1 MRGTGRTQGPSRSQ
15 VWTPPAVRISMAFA
29 RRLAFFLTVTSL
41 CLGCQPKQ
49 EVSAEPRAK
58 KAPKKE
64 GAKTEKSGHDAKGGG
79 HDAKAHAEQVD
90 PGKFIVPF
98 AWEAAKD
105 EPLAQTRTFMS
116 EVLSDNKDYMEHGD
130 RFFAAFADKQ
140 TPRATVLTC
149 ADSRVHST
157 AWDVTPENDDFM
169 IRNIGNQV
177 ENAEGSIEYGIEHL
191 RTPLL
196 LVIGHTGCGAV
207 KAAMG
212 DMSKLSAPI
221 QKELEHIHV
230 PKPTAG
236 KSPEGAWAEAVI
248 ANVNNQ
254 VETALKHFG
263 KEIQAGQLTVVG
275 AVYDFRNDL
284 LQGAGKL
291 TIVNVNGNSEP
302 ERMTAFVDA
311 VTGRANES
319 PKEGKDP
326 KDKKRVKK
334 FDDTAAAEEIAQQL
348 AKLRRPSGADT
359 ATAVSPLA
367 KPEAKAEHGSAH
379 GEH

>member
-1 MRGTGRTQGPSRSQ
+1 M
-15 VWTPPAVRISMAFA
+15 VFA
-29 RRLAFFLTVTSL
+29 RRVALVLSLMSLAA
-41 CLGCQPKQ
+41 GCKPQQ
-49 EVSAEPRAK
+49 EVSAEQ
-58 KAPKKE
+58 PKKTVKKE
-64 GAKTEKSGHDAKGGG
+64 KAGAKTEKGHEAKG
-79 HDAKAHAEQVD
+79 HEAKEQLPD

-105 EPLAQTRTFMS
+105 EPLAQTRAFLADALT
-116 EVLSDNKDYMEHGD
+116 DNQGYMEHGD
-130 RFFAAFADKQ
+130 KFFAAFADKQ

-157 AWDVTPENDDFM
+157 AWDVTPENDDFV
-169 IRNIGNQV
+169 IRNIGNQL

-212 DMSKLSAPI
+212 DISKLSAPI
-221 QKELEHIHV
+221 QKELEHIHL
-230 PKPTAG
+230 PKPAAN
-236 KSPEGAWAEAVI
+236 KSPEAAWAEAVI

-254 VETALKHFG
+254 VDTALKQFG
-263 KEIQAGQLTVVG
+263 KDVQAGQLTVVG

-291 TIVNVNGNSEP
+291 SIVNVNGNSEP
-302 ERMTAFVDA
+302 ERMDAFVDA
-311 VTGRANES
+311 ITGKKDEKES
-319 PKEGKDP
+319 KDP
-326 KDKKRVKK
+326 KDKKHGKGVKL
-334 FDDTAAAEEIAQQL
+334 DDAAAAAAIAEQI
-348 AKLRRPSGADT
+348 AKLRRPGSPEVEAHP
-359 ATAVSPLA
+359 VSTHAPKA
-367 KPEAKAEHGSAH
+367 ERAEAEHGH